1 MILDEETVDLV
12 PPKTVMPNLLGSCE
26 VSLPS
31 RCATLMVIGG
41 DDVVKGWDNEQSKCR
56 SDGHS
61 RYQDNTDAVAGF
73 RTRTDHHHQREM
85 PENRGG

>member
-1 MILDEETVDLV
+1 MTLEVAVAPILPCLREVGFACVDS
-12 PPKTVMPNLLGSCE
+12 G
-26 VSLPS
+26 
-31 RCATLMVIGG
+31 LMVVCS
-41 DDVVKGWDNEQSKCR
+41 DDVVQSWDNEQSKCR

-61 RYQDNTDAVAGF
+61 RYQDDTDAVAGF